1 MRYSTCGLEPLSRVI
16 AAGEGV
22 HPSLPR
28 GKNNPQAGRTEEKRQ
43 GHGCGFGDQVFA
55 SEYRFCS
62 CFSTSSPPVE
72 ENQMPVKA
80 RNGVPAYQR
89 IQGVIRKVIDTGGL
103 RPGDAV
109 PSEREL
115 ARIHEVS
122 LMTARHAL
130 ATLEQ
135 EGVVERR
142 RGVGTFVSTPK
153 IHFNKLMS
161 YTEQMRSRSLTAG
174 SKVLFSEI
182 VDDEAEATARLS
194 LSPKSH
200 VLKLERLRHTSGEP
214 FALETCYFSAK
225 HFASLLSEQLERESL
240 FGILERRYN
249 VVLGY
254 ADEEV
259 DATAAD
265 PRTAEL
271 LGVPKREPLLRIRQV
286 IYSTKGTVIVY
297 VLGLYRSD
305 RHNLVIRRFR

>member
-1 MRYSTCGLEPLSRVI
+1 
-16 AAGEGV
+16 
-22 HPSLPR
+22 
-28 GKNNPQAGRTEEKRQ
+28 
-43 GHGCGFGDQVFA
+43 
-55 SEYRFCS
+55 
-62 CFSTSSPPVE
+62 
-72 ENQMPVKA
+72 MPVKA

-89 IQGVIRKVIDTGGL
+89 IQGAIRKVIDTGGL

-225 HFASLLSEQLERESL
+225 HFASLLSEPLERESL

-271 LGVPKREPLLRIRQV
+271 LCVPKREPLLRIRQV

>member
-1 MRYSTCGLEPLSRVI
+1 
-16 AAGEGV
+16 
-22 HPSLPR
+22 
-28 GKNNPQAGRTEEKRQ
+28 
-43 GHGCGFGDQVFA
+43 
-55 SEYRFCS
+55 
-62 CFSTSSPPVE
+62 
-72 ENQMPVKA
+72 MPVKSH
-80 RNGVPAYQR
+80 NGVPAYQR
-89 IQGVIRKVIDTGGL
+89 IQGAVRRIIASGGL

-115 ARIHEVS
+115 ARVHEVS

-130 ATLEQ
+130 ATLER

-161 YTEQMRSRSLTAG
+161 YTEQMRSRSLTVG
-174 SKVLFSEI
+174 STVLFSEI
-182 VDDEAEATARLS
+182 VDDEPEATARLS
-194 LSPKSH
+194 LAPKTP
-200 VLKLERLRHTSGEP
+200 VLKLERLRHTAGEP

-225 HFASLLSEQLERESL
+225 QYGGLLSESLERESL
-240 FGILERRYN
+240 FATLERSYG

>member
-1 MRYSTCGLEPLSRVI
+1 
-16 AAGEGV
+16 
-22 HPSLPR
+22 
-28 GKNNPQAGRTEEKRQ
+28 
-43 GHGCGFGDQVFA
+43 
-55 SEYRFCS
+55 
-62 CFSTSSPPVE
+62 
-72 ENQMPVKA
+72 MPA
-80 RNGVPAYQR
+80 NDHRSVPAYQR
-89 IQGVIRKVIDTGGL
+89 IQFSIRKTIEDGTL

-115 ARIHEVS
+115 AKLHEVS

-130 ATLEQ
+130 ATLEH
-135 EGVVERR
+135 EGMVERR
-142 RGVGTFVSTPK
+142 RGVGTFVSAPK

-161 YTEQMRSRSLTAG
+161 YTEQMSSRSLRAG
-174 SKVLFSEI
+174 SRILFARL
-182 VDDEAEATARLS
+182 VNDEEEATARLA
-194 LSPKSH
+194 LTPKSP
-200 VLKLERLRHTSGEP
+200 VIKLERIRHAAGEP

-225 HFASLLSEQLERESL
+225 QFAGLLSEPLERDSL
-240 FGILERRYN
+240 FAILERNYG
-249 VVLGY
+249 VELGY

-286 IYSTKGTVIVY
+286 IYSTKGTVITY

>member
-1 MRYSTCGLEPLSRVI
+1 
-16 AAGEGV
+16 
-22 HPSLPR
+22 
-28 GKNNPQAGRTEEKRQ
+28 
-43 GHGCGFGDQVFA
+43 
-55 SEYRFCS
+55 
-62 CFSTSSPPVE
+62 
-72 ENQMPVKA
+72 MPVKI
-80 RNGVPAYQR
+80 RSGVHAYQR
-89 IQGVIRKVIDTGGL
+89 IQGAIRKVIESGGL

-135 EGVVERR
+135 EGMVERR

-182 VDDEAEATARLS
+182 VDDEEDATARLA
-194 LSPKSH
+194 LAPKSP
-200 VLKLERLRHTSGEP
+200 VVKLERLRHTAGEP

-225 HFASLLSEQLERESL
+225 RFAGLLNEPLERESL
-240 FGILERRYN
+240 FGVLERKYN
-249 VVLGY
+249 VELGY

-265 PRTAEL
+265 PRTADL
-271 LGVPKREPLLRIRQV
+271 LSVPKREPLLRIRQV

-297 VLGLYRSD
+297 VLGMYRSD